1 MACVLRVDG
10 PPSKLLPVTIAV
22 KPLSRTAGEG
32 AERSE
37 AGEGRGGRLRHSPPI
52 IAHMLNHARTLRH
65 NATDAERRLWA
76 ALQHRRLQDY
86 KFRRQHPI
94 GRFVV
99 DFACTKHHLVI
110 EADGGQH
117 DQSSAD
123 TQRTAW
129 LESQGWRVMRFWNND
144 TLTNTEGVLTHD
156 PGRR

>member
-1 MACVLRVDG
+1 
-10 PPSKLLPVTIAV
+10 
-22 KPLSRTAGEG
+22 
-32 AERSE
+32 
-37 AGEGRGGRLRHSPPI
+37 
-52 IAHMLNHARTLRH
+52 MLDHARTLRY

-76 ALQHRRLQDY
+76 VLRHRRLQDY

-117 DQSSAD
+117 DHSSAD

-129 LESQGWRVMRFWNND
+129 LESQGWRVIRFWNND
-144 TLTNTEGVLTHD
+144 ILTNTEGVLTRILEASRE
-156 PGRR
+156 G